1 MKCFRSILLLGSV
14 NRKYKFNQMHTAGV
28 AWCGIM
34 TADQRAGSIRGGC
47 GARGRCGH
55 RGGLLASMRMPVMMM
70 PVVACRC
77 GRCRAEQVIQDVNDG
92 ANVPLR
98 PTVSVLE
105 GRVQRAA
112 ERAGIHALAMMMHTL
127 YYRAL
132 PASRVLLNLK
142 IHVRFYATS
151 MSMSLL
157 FHVR

>member
-1 MKCFRSILLLGSV
+1 
-14 NRKYKFNQMHTAGV
+14 MHTAGI
-28 AWCGIM
+28 AWCGIV
-34 TADQRAGSIRGGC
+34 TADHTGSISGGC

-70 PVVACRC
+70 PVVACGC

-105 GRVQRAA
+105 GWVQRAA
-112 ERAGIHALAMMMHTL
+112 ERAGIHTLAVMMHTL
-127 YYRAL
+127 YYCAL

-142 IHVRFYATS
+142 RHIRFYAISILIAFPHMQVDLQNIFLTIYII
-151 MSMSLL
+151 
-157 FHVR
+157 

>member
-1 MKCFRSILLLGSV
+1 
-14 NRKYKFNQMHTAGV
+14 MHTAGV

-34 TADQRAGSIRGGC
+34 AADRRSGSTSGDR
-47 GARGRCGH
+47 GARGRRGH

-70 PVVACRC
+70 PVVACGC
-77 GRCRAEQVIQDVNDG
+77 GRCRAEQVIQNVNDS

-98 PTVSVLE
+98 PTVSVLQ
-105 GRVQRAA
+105 GWVQSAA

-142 IHVRFYATS
+142 RPREILCCTFP
-151 MSMSLL
+151 
-157 FHVR
+157 